1 MDLLESGGGGNSI
14 GALAKQLGIG
24 GADTGK
30 LVEALAPAL
39 MRGVQKQTER
49 PDTMEGLTKA
59 LAGGGH
65 QRYLDNPELIGDD
78 AARADGN
85 KILDLQLR
93 GEYLYAARGKGGFW
107 AYDVPGSV
115 FLWFLIDAANHRWS
129 EQHECGLR
137 EGVRYAGE
145 KFEIDPGGQRTSVT
159 DARCRKLADLLRFL
173 RRLPGGSHVDLGRAA
188 RCVRR
193 GPSQRLQGGRL
204 QRLMAARRAI
214 ILAGGS
220 GTRLR
225 PDPILS
231 HGVVLPTPSR

>member
-78 AARADGN
+78 AAEM
-85 KILDLQLR
+85 LR
-93 GEYLYAARGKGGFW
+93 DTGDFDDIAHSA
-107 AYDVPGSV
+107 GSA
-115 FLWFLIDAANHRWS
+115 L
-129 EQHECGLR
+129 
-137 EGVRYAGE
+137 
-145 KFEIDPGGQRTSVT
+145 
-159 DARCRKLADLLRFL
+159 LLRSTVT
-173 RRLPGGSHVDLGRAA
+173 PNHSGRI
-188 RCVRR
+188 RMSQPMM
-193 GPSQRLQGGRL
+193 PSWK
-204 QRLMAARRAI
+204 
-214 ILAGGS
+214 
-220 GTRLR
+220 
-225 PDPILS
+225 
-231 HGVVLPTPSR
+231 